1 MMYGRGKSSP
11 VIVAGSRRTK
21 HNRIR
26 SLRRSRWSEGQGP
39 RGMRTSLHAPDSVPG
54 LAWSWRWL
62 AYVKPQ
68 GLIVST
74 RGGNRMRESCTYGSV
89 RGARGNSRPYRDFNA
104 ASSSRSSAA
113 WRRGRSR
120 HGHSSR
126 RSRSSAV
133 GLAEIGFLE
142 GRDVTVGCHTAEGHH
157 QGDAETARRL
167 ETTMANSKTIAGLIG
182 PTLIA
187 LAAGL
192 LIN

>member
-26 SLRRSRWSEGQGP
+26 LLRRSRWSEGQGP

-89 RGARGNSRPYRDFNA
+89 RGGGEATRVPTATRAHQSPRDDHA
-104 ASSSRSSAA
+104 PR
-113 WRRGRSR
+113 RRGGGAAARAR
-120 HGHSSR
+120 
-126 RSRSSAV
+126 AQ
-133 GLAEIGFLE
+133 
-142 GRDVTVGCHTAEGHH
+142 
-157 QGDAETARRL
+157 QGDRVRR
-167 ETTMANSKTIAGLIG
+167 I
-182 PTLIA
+182 
-187 LAAGL
+187 
-192 LIN
+192 